1 MKRGVGISVLVAP
14 LLGGC
19 ISWSVDESWFFKPQ
33 ARTEKAT
40 TVAELKLDDE
50 SRLMAPGPFTRD
62 FGRVFPNL
70 PDRIPAKITHDFV
83 PLGGERIAITRIAGA
98 NGSVDEPLIVHCS
111 GQSGDRR
118 SHGTIYAA
126 KLLPWGEALL
136 VDYPGYGDS
145 TGQAN
150 TTTMLAFQKD
160 FAAYIDAAAAN
171 RPLILWGHS
180 LGGPVCA
187 AIASESRQ
195 ADAVILETTGPSFA
209 AIMEANK
216 PWFTPPLLQLEL
228 TEGLK
233 GYDIPSALKGFSGP
247 VIVTAA
253 GRDQTFSLELQRSVA
268 DRLKAEGLAVTYLE
282 YGSADHMNSA
292 LNGYF
297 VRDAAGFFANVTN
310 SRH

>member
-19 ISWSVDESWFFKPQ
+19 LSWSVDESWFFQPQ
-33 ARTEKAT
+33 PRSEKAT
-40 TVAELKLDDE
+40 TVGELKLDDE
-50 SRLMAPGPFTRD
+50 SRLATHGPFTRD

-70 PDRIPAKITHDFV
+70 SDRIPAKIAHDFV
-83 PLGGERIAITRIAGA
+83 SLGGERIAITRIAGA
-98 NGSVDEPLIVHCS
+98 NGSADEPLIVHCS

-126 KLLPWGEALL
+126 KLLPWGEAML

-145 TGQAN
+145 TGQA
-150 TTTMLAFQKD
+150 TTPAMLAFQND
-160 FAAYIDAAAAN
+160 FAAYLDAAAAS

-209 AIMEANK
+209 AIMDVRK
-216 PWFTPPLLQLEL
+216 PWFTPPMLQLEL

-233 GYDIPSALKGFSGP
+233 GYDIPAALKGFTGP
-247 VIVTAA
+247 ILVTAA
-253 GRDQTFSLELQRSVA
+253 GRDATFPLALEKSVA
-268 DRLKAEGLAVTYLE
+268 DQLKAEGLAVTYLE
-282 YGSADHMNSA
+282 YEAADHMNTA
-292 LNGYF
+292 LNGFF
-297 VRDAAGFFANVTN
+297 VRDASGFFANVTN